1 MSPTAFAITALVAI
15 LAVSL
20 VVPLVSLLASQNHP
34 PIRIA
39 RAAESPTEGVEHT
52 ARAHHTGTAR

>member
-15 LAVSL
+15 L
-20 VVPLVSLLASQNHP
+20 VVCVIAPLVSLLAPLNHP
-34 PIRIA
+34 SIRIA
-39 RAAESPTEGVEHT
+39 RATESPAEGVEPT